1 MTDVPIQP
9 RDPPSEL
16 RKLQLDYA
24 WKWFS
29 YHADQRVKMFNFM
42 LIAFGVFATAIVS
55 SVDKGLPSGFTA
67 FLCFVAAALG
77 LIFPLLDRRNRDL
90 VWLGEEVL
98 THLEKNFIFG
108 EGITIK
114 DREAKKDIRFGIL
127 SRQSFEDNDRANNFW
142 LAWRHDVG
150 DAWGSLITW
159 RDWAKRVDNI
169 LYGTHRVWLP
179 SVGYLMFAIF
189 LAAGIW
195 FLRDP

>member
-1 MTDVPIQP
+1 
-9 RDPPSEL
+9 
-16 RKLQLDYA
+16 
-24 WKWFS
+24 
-29 YHADQRVKMFNFM
+29 MFNYM
-42 LIAFGVFATAIVS
+42 LIVFGIFATAIVS
-55 SVDKGLPSGFTA
+55 SVDKVPSGFTA

-77 LIFPLLDRRNRDL
+77 LIFPWLDRRNRDL

-114 DREAKKDIRFGIL
+114 DRKGKEDIRFGIL

-142 LAWRHDVG
+142 LAWRNDVG
-150 DAWGSLITW
+150 DTWDSLITW
-159 RDWAKRVDNI
+159 RDWGERVDNAW
-169 LYGTHRVWLP
+169 YGTHRVWLP